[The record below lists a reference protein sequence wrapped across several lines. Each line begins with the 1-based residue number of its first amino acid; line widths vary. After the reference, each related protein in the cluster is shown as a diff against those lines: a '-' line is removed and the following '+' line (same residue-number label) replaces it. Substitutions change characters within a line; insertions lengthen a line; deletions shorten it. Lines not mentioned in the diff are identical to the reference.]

1 VAHAIL
7 PISNKGNSDWGY
19 ALIPIAGPF
28 IAGAIGAA
36 IIKVAGI
43 R

>member
-1 VAHAIL
+1 M
-7 PISNKGNSDWGY
+7 SNKGNSDWRY
-19 ALIPIAGPF
+19 ALVPIIGPL